1 MTAKNPGKDSGIK
14 LIAQNKK
21 ARHLYELLDFFE
33 AGMALVGSE
42 VKSLREGRVSFKDG
56 YVSIVKGEAWLVDV
70 HIAPYANAGPVGQG
84 GHEPE
89 RKRKLLLHEAEIKA
103 LQIKIEQK
111 GLTIVPVK
119 LYFKNGRVK
128 LEIAV
133 GRGKKLYDRRDSLK
147 EQAVSRD
154 AAREMAHR

>member
-1 MTAKNPGKDSGIK
+1 MSAKSEGVK

-21 ARHLYELLDFFE
+21 ARHLYELIEFFE
-33 AGMALVGSE
+33 AGLVLVGSE

-56 YVSIVKGEAWLVDV
+56 YVSIVRGDAWLVGV
-70 HIAPYANAGPVGQG
+70 HIAPYANAGPVGHG
-84 GHEPE
+84 GHDPE
-89 RKRKLLLHEAEIKA
+89 RQRKLLLHQAEIQTLRVKV
-103 LQIKIEQK
+103 EQK
-111 GLTIVPVK
+111 GLTVVPVK

-133 GRGKKLYDRRDSLK
+133 ARGKKLYDRRETLK

-154 AAREMAHR
+154 AAREMAQR